1 MRPLL
6 NTPAERNL
14 CMSTEDNKAVF
25 RRWCEVISQ
34 NQLDLVQEIIAA
46 DEVDHALPPGVPAGR
61 EGVKQVFRLLHT
73 AFPDLQIEIE
83 DLIAEDDQV
92 VGRVAARGTHQ
103 GEFLGI
109 APTGKPVSFNAINV
123 VRIAGGKIV
132 ERWSQA
138 DNLALLQQLGAVPAP
153 GQTAAAR

>member
-1 MRPLL
+1 VRPLL
-6 NTPAERNL
+6 NKPAERNL
-14 CMSTEDNKAVF
+14 RMSTDANKAVF

-34 NQLDLVQEIIAA
+34 NRLDRVEEIIAP
-46 DEVDHALPPGVPAGR
+46 DEVDHALPPGVPAGL

-83 DLIAEDDQV
+83 DLIAEGGKV
-92 VGRVAARGTHQ
+92 VGRVTARGTHR
-103 GEFLGI
+103 GEFMGI
-109 APTGKPVSFNAINV
+109 APTGKQVSFNAIDV

-138 DNLALLQQLGAVPAP
+138 DNLALLQQLGAIPAP
-153 GQTAAAR
+153 GPTAAAR

>member
-1 MRPLL
+1 
-6 NTPAERNL
+6 
-14 CMSTEDNKAVF
+14 MSTEDNKALF

-34 NQLDLVQEIIAA
+34 NRLDRVEEIIAP
-46 DEVDHALPPGVPAGR
+46 DEVDHALPPGIPSGL
-61 EGVKQVFRLLHT
+61 EGVKQLFTLLHT

-83 DLIAEDDQV
+83 DLIAEGDEV
-92 VGRVAARGTHQ
+92 VGRVTARGTHE
-103 GEFLGI
+103 GEFMGI
-109 APTGKPVSFNAINV
+109 APTGKPVSFNAIDV
-123 VRIAGGKIV
+123 VRIARGKIV

>member
-1 MRPLL
+1 MR
-6 NTPAERNL
+6 
-14 CMSTEDNKAVF
+14 
-25 RRWCEVISQ
+25 
-34 NQLDLVQEIIAA
+34 
-46 DEVDHALPPGVPAGR
+46 LPPGVPAGL

-83 DLIAEDDQV
+83 DLIPEGDLV
-92 VGRVAARGTHQ
+92 VGRVTARGSHQ
-103 GEFLGI
+103 GEFMGI
-109 APTGKPVSFNAINV
+109 APTGKPVSFNAIDV

-153 GQTAAAR
+153 RRTAATQ